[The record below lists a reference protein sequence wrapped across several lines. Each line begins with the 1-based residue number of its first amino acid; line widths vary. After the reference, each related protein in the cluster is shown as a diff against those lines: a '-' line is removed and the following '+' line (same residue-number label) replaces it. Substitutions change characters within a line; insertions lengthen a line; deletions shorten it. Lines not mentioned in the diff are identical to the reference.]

1 MAKPRLLFL
10 SQCLPFPA
18 NSGVRIRT
26 YHTLRALADEFD
38 VLALCYYRKAGHS
51 SQAMVDL
58 ALAEL
63 RRFCRAEAFPIPQEH
78 SKSRLVADHL
88 RSLVARRVYTYFAYA
103 SAEYISATERAIR
116 EYQPKVV
123 HLDSL
128 DLSSLLDLI
137 PPSIPV
143 SICHHNIESRLLE
156 VRATQ
161 ESPLR
166 ASYLRIQSSL
176 MRKEEAVMAPK
187 VKVNFTVS
195 EPDRAELLRIAPTAN
210 VVVAPNGVDTA
221 LRLPVVSAGKSLIFV
236 GGASWFPNRDALEY
250 FGSDILPLIR
260 KTVPGVT
267 VHWIGQCTDQLRD
280 QIERRFGITLVGY
293 ADDLTRYLQDSALF
307 IVPLRVG
314 GGTRLKILDAW
325 AWQLPVVSTS
335 VGCEGLDARNG
346 QNIVI
351 ADSPAEFSDAVVK
364 LLTEKELREKIAR
377 EGRVTAMQK
386 YDWTY
391 IGKIIR
397 GAVTLNSVVS
407 KLSAES

>member
-1 MAKPRLLFL
+1 
-10 SQCLPFPA
+10 
-18 NSGVRIRT
+18 
-26 YHTLRALADEFD
+26 
-38 VLALCYYRKAGHS
+38 
-51 SQAMVDL
+51 
-58 ALAEL
+58 
-63 RRFCRAEAFPIPQEH
+63 
-78 SKSRLVADHL
+78 
-88 RSLVARRVYTYFAYA
+88 VYTYFAYA